1 MKKVTLSDGRELS
14 LDFSKVTTKEMRLA
28 LSTESTTEDTDA
40 VLAKIAGVTYT
51 ELIEVISFLDYKAI
65 GKAILDNVR
74 NPLEDPN

>member
-28 LSTESTTEDTDA
+28 LSAESTTEDTDA

-51 ELIEVISFLDYKAI
+51 ELIEVISFLDYKVI